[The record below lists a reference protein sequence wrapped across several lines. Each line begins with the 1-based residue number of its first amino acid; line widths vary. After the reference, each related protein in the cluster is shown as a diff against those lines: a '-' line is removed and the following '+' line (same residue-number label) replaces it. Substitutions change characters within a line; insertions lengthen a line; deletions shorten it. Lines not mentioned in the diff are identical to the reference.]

1 MNMVWMNEL
10 SALEAK
16 RNREGLTDLEK
27 QRHAELHRLLDEE
40 KEKEQQELKAVIK
53 AESNVVPDDQA
64 ASVELKSTPIVCDNT
79 LPADL
84 QNPNKEETPEGI
96 EHIGTIQI
104 AAQDIEPQLHDVQYG
119 IKSQMGKLVAV
130 MFAMNKRIKELEEK
144 VDSAKVT
151 EEDALHNA
159 IVEAL
164 ENSHPLQRK
173 IEASV
178 EKEVDYAIDNIS
190 WGDVFYNNSIEDYV
204 DIDNI
209 ADKVVDNV
217 DWTDI
222 CRDTLSDM
230 DMSEYVGDI
239 DEITGKVVD
248 AIVEKLTN

>member
-1 MNMVWMNEL
+1 
-10 SALEAK
+10 
-16 RNREGLTDLEK
+16 
-27 QRHAELHRLLDEE
+27 
-40 KEKEQQELKAVIK
+40 
-53 AESNVVPDDQA
+53 
-64 ASVELKSTPIVCDNT
+64 
-79 LPADL
+79 
-84 QNPNKEETPEGI
+84 
-96 EHIGTIQI
+96 
-104 AAQDIEPQLHDVQYG
+104 
-119 IKSQMGKLVAV
+119 
-130 MFAMNKRIKELEEK
+130 MNKRIKELEEK